1 MCKQYQINQCVNIHV
16 YDKHNGELNT
26 KVVVFSIYFNIQL
39 CVKRLPVEKVKLH
52 EKLVAFKEV
61 VICNRTFVIHSF
73 TLVGHSKQRV
83 KCVIKNFSTN
93 YELN

>member
-1 MCKQYQINQCVNIHV
+1 MCKQYQINQVYIHV

-52 EKLVAFKEV
+52 EKLVAF
-61 VICNRTFVIHSF
+61 
-73 TLVGHSKQRV
+73 
-83 KCVIKNFSTN
+83 
-93 YELN
+93 